1 MKPSSLTYGVD
12 DTPPLSALATL
23 GLQQVLM
30 GAAGWVMMA
39 AALAAFATS
48 AADTQNILRMGMIVT
63 GLGAILQANRRGPIG
78 SGYLCP
84 PIVAP
89 AFFSTAILAGGGYG
103 LPTLFGM
110 TAVAGALEVA
120 LARLLPR
127 IRVLFP
133 PEVIGVVMT
142 MVGIAVLPPGFP
154 RLLADPA
161 TLSAGADQGSNLAVG
176 LISLATM
183 IGCTAWG
190 RGLVKLFPL
199 LIGICAG
206 VAAALALGCISSSA
220 VQSVVDQPWFSW
232 PHWALSNIAFE
243 WSLLLPF
250 TIACIATSLKN
261 VGDLT
266 LCQKINDSD
275 WKRTDMASVSR
286 GATAQGIG
294 NIAAGLLGTVS
305 HNTSSGN
312 IGLAIASGA
321 TSRSIAYSFGLL
333 MVFCAFMPKVAATI
347 TALPPPITGAAVI
360 YCSCFM
366 MLAGIQLLTS
376 RLLDT
381 RRILMAGCALS
392 FGLSAGLLPHLYV
405 NAPHFLKP
413 ILNSP
418 VSLSA
423 IVALALNYVMQLG
436 NTRRTRLTLAAG
448 TDNYA
453 AIRDGLLQFGASVA
467 ALQETITTATQSL
480 HHVMESLA
488 TGLAMGDI
496 TVDIAFDEYHL
507 DIDVSYQ
514 GQAIELVKT
523 RPDRDT
529 LLNDPTGMA
538 KLSGWL
544 LAQRAERVRVRTDGD
559 RCHLLLRIAN

>member
-1 MKPSSLTYGVD
+1 MKPSNLTYGVD

-23 GLQQVLM
+23 GLQQLLI

-39 AALAAFATS
+39 TELAAFSTS
-48 AADTQNILRMGMIVT
+48 AGDTQSILRMSMIVT

-89 AFFSTAILAGGGYG
+89 AFFSTALLAGGGYG

-110 TAVAGALEVA
+110 TTAAGALEVA

-127 IRVLFP
+127 IRALFP

-142 MVGIAVLPPGFP
+142 MVGVAVMPVGFP

-161 TLSAGADQGSNLAVG
+161 TLSAGADQGSNVAVG
-176 LISLATM
+176 LITLTTM
-183 IGCTAWG
+183 MGCTAWG

-206 VAAALALGCISSSA
+206 VAAAVALDCIPPTA
-220 VQSVVDQPWFSW
+220 VQSVVDQPWISW
-232 PHWALSNIAFE
+232 PRRAVPGIAVE

-250 TIACIATSLKN
+250 TIASIATSLKN

-266 LCQKINDSD
+266 MCQKNNDSE
-275 WKRTDMASVSR
+275 WTRTDMASVSR

-294 NIAAGLLGTVS
+294 NIVAGLLGTVS
-305 HNTSSGN
+305 HNTSSSN

-321 TSRSIAYSFGLL
+321 TSRTIAYSFGLL
-333 MVFCAFMPKVAATI
+333 MVCCAFLPKVAATI
-347 TALPPPITGAAVI
+347 TALPAPITGAAVV
-360 YCSCFM
+360 YCCCFM

-376 RLLDT
+376 RLLDA
-381 RRILMAGCALS
+381 RRILMAGCALA
-392 FGLSAGLLPHLYV
+392 FGLSGGLMPHLYA
-405 NAPHFLKP
+405 NAPQVLRP

-423 IVALALNYVMQLG
+423 IVALVLNYVMQLG

-448 TDNYA
+448 TDNYV
-453 AIRDGLLQFGASVA
+453 AIRNGLLQFGASIA
-467 ALQETITTATQSL
+467 ARKETIALATESL

-488 TGLAMGDI
+488 TGLTTGDI
-496 TVDIAFDEYHL
+496 TVDLTFDEYNL
-507 DIDVSYQ
+507 DLDVSFE

-529 LLNDPTGMA
+529 LLNDPAGLA
-538 KLSGWL
+538 KLTGWL
-544 LAQRAERVRVRTDGD
+544 LGQRAERLRVRTDGN
-559 RCHLLLRIAN
+559 RCHLLLRLAN